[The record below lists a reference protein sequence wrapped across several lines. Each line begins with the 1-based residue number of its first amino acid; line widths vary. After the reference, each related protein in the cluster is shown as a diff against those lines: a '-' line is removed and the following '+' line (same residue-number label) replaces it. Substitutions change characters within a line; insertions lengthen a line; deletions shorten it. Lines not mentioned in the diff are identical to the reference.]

1 MWLQLNKFTVSIYL
15 VMSTPASAS
24 SVNCKLACCTS
35 CGLPVKG
42 HKGPLGSRCPALET
56 LREAEMDS
64 SLNASPGK
72 VGEERVVNCWNC
84 EGPLTLTH
92 QCEDQFSEFNYTH
105 EGKYCDERGVRYN
118 SDSDMS
124 DVANRCPE
132 CPDCT
137 NERHAALYRKK

>member
-1 MWLQLNKFTVSIYL
+1 
-15 VMSTPASAS
+15 
-24 SVNCKLACCTS
+24 
-35 CGLPVKG
+35 
-42 HKGPLGSRCPALET
+42 
-56 LREAEMDS
+56 MDS